1 MSCTNQ
7 GPVAHAFTS
16 SGGVHEAHEHE
27 IHRLSESIRKNGG
40 RAAVQTQTTSPKPLP
55 GNLSF
60 DEYPSD
66 DDSTTD
72 SEDIV
77 QQQHSLPAPVPS
89 ALAYEG
95 AGTSPVASIAD
106 FDDYDTASS
115 TDEDSFDAATAVQP
129 RLPVT
134 EGLRAALDI
143 LAP

>member
-1 MSCTNQ
+1 
-7 GPVAHAFTS
+7 
-16 SGGVHEAHEHE
+16 
-27 IHRLSESIRKNGG
+27 
-40 RAAVQTQTTSPKPLP
+40 
-55 GNLSF
+55 
-60 DEYPSD
+60 
-66 DDSTTD
+66 
-72 SEDIV
+72 
-77 QQQHSLPAPVPS
+77 
-89 ALAYEG
+89 LAYEG